1 MKRPQLASATRIWQP
16 EQQRDTTPLVLSRR
30 MNLTITLYL
39 LFLTVVSLVVWRM
52 WMKGEIS
59 VGSLRTPGER
69 VRQRW
74 VILGAVN
81 FVAFLAHLLVDRGC
95 AFPAGGR
102 LVGGAYLV
110 TEHGQDVAFAPAAYF
125 FSYLHGLFFVAF
137 HLVCMIGIWQS
148 RQTRQSSKDVDG
160 KRPILK

>member
-16 EQQRDTTPLVLSRR
+16 DQQRDTTPLVLSRC

-95 AFPAGGR
+95 AFPA
-102 LVGGAYLV
+102 
-110 TEHGQDVAFAPAAYF
+110 PAA
-125 FSYLHGLFFVAF
+125 SHAT
-137 HLVCMIGIWQS
+137 LV
-148 RQTRQSSKDVDG
+148 
-160 KRPILK
+160 